1 MAAKPAVANAGAFAF
16 AAPRYE
22 DIGFKD
28 PAKSGPEHPRKS
40 AGAKETTGAT
50 QSPEASP
57 KESPEASPKES
68 ADESADDTGNDSGN
82 ESAGESD
89 EQ

>member
-1 MAAKPAVANAGAFAF
+1 SIPLYQRPQLVAAKPAVANAGAFAF

-28 PAKSGPEHPRKS
+28 PAKSGPEQPQKS
-40 AGAKETTGAT
+40 AGAT

-57 KESPEASPKES
+57 KES
-68 ADESADDTGNDSGN
+68 ADETGNDSGNDSGN